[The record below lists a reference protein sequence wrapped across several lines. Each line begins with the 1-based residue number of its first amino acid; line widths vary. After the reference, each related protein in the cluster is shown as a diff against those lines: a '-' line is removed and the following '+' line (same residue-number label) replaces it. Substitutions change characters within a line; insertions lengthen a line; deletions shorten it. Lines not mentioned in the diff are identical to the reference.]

1 MWKRYVKIVIA
12 YIYIYIYIDIDID
25 IDIYSRIHHLTLS
38 SEPHVFNL

>member
-1 MWKRYVKIVIA
+1 MWKQYVKIVIA
-12 YIYIYIYIDIDID
+12 YIYIKNYIDID